1 MKVLVLVARGLQ
13 ASLVGC
19 YGNHW
24 VTTPA
29 LDRLAARGV
38 VFDACYADA
47 AGPDGTRRSWR
58 TGRMH
63 LPVPGVTTEPPAPAD
78 LLAQLRAADVPTML
92 IHDVSRPLPEAFLDG
107 WSATVEVAPEGDE
120 APLELALEGAAEVLD
135 ALRDEAAA
143 LVWLDLAVVLPPWDV
158 PADFVAALFE
168 EEEVEETEDDEDEE
182 EAEEEEAVE
191 FYDDEDEAPPEF
203 VAAPALGPIDAADD
217 HLAASL
223 RTSCGVAVN
232 YLDAALEQLFELL
245 DGIDPKREMAV
256 VFTSDHGL
264 PLGEHGVIGVAGALP
279 HEELLHVPLIVRLPG
294 EAQAGRRVPA
304 LCQPIDLAA
313 TLLDLFGLG
322 LPEAHGR
329 SLLPLARGEAAMT
342 RPYLLSGVRTDGGV
356 VWALRTPTWSFVLGE
371 TGRLFL
377 QPEDAW
383 EANDVRQHH
392 LDLAERIER
401 TLREAVTA
409 SRQPGPL
416 VLPELPEDEPASQD
430 EESEQTGNRNAQD
443 GDCDKD

>member
-1 MKVLVLVARGLQ
+1 MKVLVIVARGVQ

-38 VFDACYADA
+38 VFDACFADA

-63 LPVPGVTTEPPAPAD
+63 LPVPGVSVESPAPAD

-92 IHDVSRPLPEAFLDG
+92 IHDVSRPLPDAFLDG

-120 APLELALEGAAEVLD
+120 APLELALEGAAEVLE
-135 ALRDEAAA
+135 ALRDEADA
-143 LVWLDLAVVLPPWDV
+143 LVWLDLPVVLPPWDV

-168 EEEVEETEDDEDEE
+168 EEEVEETE
-182 EAEEEEAVE
+182 EAEETEDDEADEADEADEE

-264 PLGEHGVIGVAGALP
+264 PLGEHGVVGVAGALP
-279 HEELLHVPLIVRLPG
+279 HEELLHLPLIVRLPG
-294 EAQAGRRVPA
+294 EAQAGRRVPD

-322 LPEAHGR
+322 LPEAHGH
-329 SLLPLARGEAAMT
+329 SLLPLARGEGSAT
-342 RPYLLSGVRTDGGV
+342 RPYLLSGVRTDGGA
-356 VWALRTPTWSFVLGE
+356 VWSLRTPAWSFVLGE

-401 TLREAVTA
+401 TLRDAVTA

-416 VLPELPEDEPASQD
+416 VLPALPEDEPAPPS
-430 EESEQTGNRNAQD
+430 EESQPNTGETP
-443 GDCDKD
+443 